1 MGFFVLAER
10 GSLVTIVT
18 FMNATVTYVSH
29 LLVFSRS
36 NMKAELL
43 DSAPPG
49 STAAFHGAGR
59 FTKMIFT
66 QWLNIL
72 SVW

>member
-1 MGFFVLAER
+1 MSFFVFSREGFIR
-10 GSLVTIVT
+10 DIVT
-18 FMNATVTYVSH
+18 LINANVPH

-49 STAAFHGAGR
+49 STAACHRTGWI
-59 FTKMIFT
+59 TKMNFT

-72 SVW
+72 SVL